1 MKGSPPPLLFR
12 SVEPVYEI
20 DTSAWLNIELRSDC
34 EDVWRII
41 VALIERGRI
50 VACAQVID
58 EMRNNPIWVTR
69 LQRYEAALRA
79 GDEKSDDPGYLQHVG
94 KITHAYPSM
103 SRATG
108 RKTPADPYVVALAE
122 REQYVVVAD
131 ESAKRPNRKIP
142 GVCHHL
148 GVRCITLDKFIE
160 ENRK

>member
-1 MKGSPPPLLFR
+1 MKGSPPLLLFR

-20 DTSAWLNIELRSDC
+20 DTSAWLNMESRPDC

-50 VACAQVID
+50 VACAQVIN
-58 EMRNNPIWVTR
+58 EMRNNPIWAR
-69 LQRYEAALRA
+69 LQQYEAALRA
-79 GDEKSDDPGYLQHVG
+79 GDEKSDDPEYLQHVG
-94 KITHAYPSM
+94 KITHDYPSM

-131 ESAKRPNRKIP
+131 ESNKRPNRKIP
-142 GVCHHL
+142 GVCKQR
-148 GVRCITLDKFIE
+148 GVRCITLDEFIE
-160 ENRK
+160 ETRK